1 MNENKDELNKKEE
14 GLENAELLAETF
26 PSNSKTQKQ
35 KVERVASSEERVKKV
50 EKVIVG
56 EAKKQKRTFG
66 KKMAEIFL
74 EDDTKSVGSY
84 LIHDV
89 LIPAGKSLICDIVG
103 WGGFAEMMLFG
114 DQRGGRARGS
124 SSIRRD
130 GGRTVVNYGAY
141 SSQSPSRVPIRGDVR
156 DPRDRPRDISRIG
169 RARHDFDEIVL
180 ETRGEAEDVL
190 AILVDLTVDYGMA
203 SVADLY
209 DAVGITSNFTD
220 EKYGWTELRNA
231 TVSRVRGGYLLN
243 LPRPQPLE

>member
-1 MNENKDELNKKEE
+1 MVENENKEILDES
-14 GLENAELLAETF
+14 F
-26 PSNSKTQKQ
+26 PSNSKTK
-35 KVERVASSEERVKKV
+35 KVEKITNGEARVQKV

-56 EAKKQKRTFG
+56 SVKKQKKSFS
-66 KKMAEIFL
+66 KKMAETFL
-74 EDDTKSVGSY
+74 EDDTRSVGSY
-84 LIHDV
+84 IFHDI

-114 DQRGGRARGS
+114 DNRGRRNSGS

-141 SSQSPSRVPIRGDVR
+141 SRDSSRQPVR
-156 DPRDRPRDISRIG
+156 NDPRDRQREISRTG

-190 AILVDLTVDYGMA
+190 ALLVDLTVDYGMA

-220 EKYGWTELRNA
+220 NNYGWTELRNA
-231 TVSRVRGGYLLN
+231 TVSRVRGGYLIN
-243 LPRPQPLE
+243 LPRPQPLQ